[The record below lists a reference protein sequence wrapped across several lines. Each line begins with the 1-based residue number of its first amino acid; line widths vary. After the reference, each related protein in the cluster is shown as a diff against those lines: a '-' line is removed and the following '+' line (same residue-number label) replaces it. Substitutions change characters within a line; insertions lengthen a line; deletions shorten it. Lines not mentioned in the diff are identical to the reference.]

1 MRDKKGW
8 QKVDSCRSGSRSKY
22 DKEMDNAFT
31 LIFHNIKRLQDGHLS
46 NSPPSGDTTT
56 RQDKTD
62 KTRQGEMNP
71 PSTLQVPMQ
80 RPRASSEPL
89 NRLTEGGI
97 FCQTKKASDTR
108 PKSQSVTDKVSPSL
122 QRRKVTFADDYTAK
136 ERQRRRASDFIKRPS
151 SDLQT
156 RRRASDFIKRPS
168 SDLQPPIYCL
178 QLECTETFK
187 DQCRFEVQ
195 YWQNGGQSF
204 HMLSSTD
211 KNRQCDDVCRYSYRP
226 DSKIQFST
234 EPFLT
239 WTYLPLIRNV
249 NSTAL
254 CLSGTHCWE
263 EACDI

>member
-46 NSPPSGDTTT
+46 NSPPSGDTTG
-56 RQDKTD
+56 
-62 KTRQGEMNP
+62 RQGEMNP

-108 PKSQSVTDKVSPSL
+108 PKSQSVTDKLSPSS

-136 ERQRRRASDFIKRPS
+136 EQRRRASDFIKRPS
-151 SDLQT
+151 SDLH
-156 RRRASDFIKRPS
+156 
-168 SDLQPPIYCL
+168 
-178 QLECTETFK
+178 
-187 DQCRFEVQ
+187 QCRLKVQ
-195 YWQNGGQSF
+195 YWQNSGESF
-204 HMLSSTD
+204 HMT
-211 KNRQCDDVCRYSYRP
+211 KA
-226 DSKIQFST
+226 DSAM
-234 EPFLT
+234 
-239 WTYLPLIRNV
+239 N
-249 NSTAL
+249 
-254 CLSGTHCWE
+254 
-263 EACDI
+263 

>member
-46 NSPPSGDTTT
+46 NSPPSGDTTG
-56 RQDKTD
+56 
-62 KTRQGEMNP
+62 RQGEMNP

-108 PKSQSVTDKVSPSL
+108 PKSQSVTDKVSPSS

-136 ERQRRRASDFIKRPS
+136 EQRRRASDFIKRPS
-151 SDLQT
+151 SDLQP

-168 SDLQPPIYCL
+168 SGLQPRIYCL
-178 QLECTETFK
+178 PLECTETFK
-187 DQCRFEVQ
+187 ESMQA
-195 YWQNGGQSF
+195 QSPI
-204 HMLSSTD
+204 L
-211 KNRQCDDVCRYSYRP
+211 
-226 DSKIQFST
+226 T
-234 EPFLT
+234 E
-239 WTYLPLIRNV
+239 
-249 NSTAL
+249 
-254 CLSGTHCWE
+254 
-263 EACDI
+263 